1 MAINMSFRGYTL
13 QSVVQ
18 CRWIVEGARV
28 SPLRRGGYSA
38 SLVHPKASFRTP
50 SRPGLLSLCTLLP
63 AACKIILS
71 SILTAQARGDLTAR
85 RNVAR
90 LAVPATPRPGGSLN
104 QTFVLGALRV
114 ATQHHRLH

>member
-1 MAINMSFRGYTL
+1 VSF
-13 QSVVQ
+13 SVAGSWKGHASPRFVAVVTQ
-18 CRWIVEGARV
+18 QAWYHPRPV
-28 SPLRRGGYSA
+28 SGPPLGLVYSA
-38 SLVHPKASFRTP
+38 SAQYFLRLA
-50 SRPGLLSLCTLLP
+50 
-63 AACKIILS
+63 KIILS
-71 SILTAQARGDLTAR
+71 SILTAQARGNLTAR